1 VNERRCTPHSA
12 GTLQVSEAPGTPRP
26 GASPCPGSRDVL
38 RQWRRRGRTPVSTA
52 APAASS
58 ATPISREV
66 SASPP
71 PVRASVPPV
80 PGSPGTRE
88 LLDDVLGGV
97 VLGSPVV
104 LDPVEG
110 GVVPGSPDE
119 SLGLGSPDESLGLG
133 SPDEAPVLPEPGSWV
148 HPLGGC
154 WGSHV
159 APPAGS
165 EATGLASLSAA

>member
-1 VNERRCTPHSA
+1 M
-12 GTLQVSEAPGTPRP
+12 
-26 GASPCPGSRDVL
+26 
-38 RQWRRRGRTPVSTA
+38 
-52 APAASS
+52 
-58 ATPISREV
+58 
-66 SASPP
+66 
-71 PVRASVPPV
+71 

-88 LLDDVLGGV
+88 LLDDDELGV
-97 VLGSPVV
+97 VVVGSPGV